1 MSTPME
7 RNQHIGPKIKALST
21 AMAQELN
28 RSTAELGL
36 TSSQAF
42 FLGYLVHHRERPVYP
57 RDLERE
63 FEFSHPTVS
72 GVLRRLESKGFVTF
86 QPGEND
92 RRCKQ
97 VLLTEKAVECHE
109 AILRRLD
116 QSEQNAIRGLSEAE
130 VAELHRLLD
139 IIMKNMGVTRCC
151 PPGGQEDEL

>member
-1 MSTPME
+1 ME

-86 QPGEND
+86 QTGETD

-97 VLLTEKAVECHE
+97 VLLTEKAMECHA
-109 AILRRLD
+109 AIGRRLM
-116 QSEQNAIRGLSEAE
+116 QTEQKALAGLSDTE
-130 VAELHRLLD
+130 VAELHRLLGAV
-139 IIMKNMGVTRCC
+139 MKNMGVSLCR
-151 PPGGQEDEL
+151 PPRVQEDEL

>member
-1 MSTPME
+1 ME
-7 RNQHIGPKIKALST
+7 RNRLIGPRIKAIST
-21 AMAQELN
+21 AMGQVVN

-36 TSSQAF
+36 TSSQSF
-42 FLGYLVHHRERPVYP
+42 FIGYLMRHRDRPVYP

-72 GVLRRLESKGFVTF
+72 GILRRLESKGFVTF

-109 AILRRLD
+109 AILRRLN
-116 QSEQNAIRGLSEAE
+116 QSEQDAIRGLSEAE

>member
-1 MSTPME
+1 ME
-7 RNQHIGPKIKALST
+7 RSQHIGPKIKALST

-97 VLLTEKAVECHE
+97 VLLTEKAMEYHA
-109 AILRRLD
+109 AIGRRLL
-116 QSEQNAIRGLSEAE
+116 QTEQKALAGLSETE
-130 VAELHRLLD
+130 VAELHRLLG
-139 IIMKNMGVTRCC
+139 IVMNNMGVTRCC

>member
-1 MSTPME
+1 ME

-21 AMAQELN
+21 ALAQELN

-42 FLGYLVHHRERPVYP
+42 FLGYLVHHRDRPVYP

-86 QPGEND
+86 QTGDTD

-97 VLLTEKAVECHE
+97 VLPTEKAMECHA
-109 AILRRLD
+109 AISRRLM
-116 QSEQNAIRGLSEAE
+116 QTEQKALAGLSDAE
-130 VAELHRLLD
+130 VAELHRLLGAV
-139 IIMKNMGVTRCC
+139 MENMGVTLRCR
-151 PPGGQEDEL
+151 PPREQEDEL